1 MALKPTKTMNP
12 FLHRVRLRNYKS
24 IAACDVGLRR
34 LTILIGANGS
44 GKSNFVDAL
53 NFVADALMTS
63 LDHALRSRGGIKD
76 VRRRS
81 HGRPNHFTIRLD
93 FSLAPDVRGHY
104 AFTVGAKKGAGFE
117 VMDEECRIS
126 SDGVLDKAY
135 YRVKK
140 GKLESS
146 SLSTQPA
153 YTNDRLYLVR
163 LSGEIAFRPLFDA
176 LSRMSFYRLAPDVI
190 RQIQPAD
197 EGNLLV
203 KNGANVASVFSRFD
217 AKAKKRVIEYLS
229 AIVPGISGVSPK
241 TLAGNETIEF
251 TQEVEEGQPH
261 QTFLANCMSDG
272 TLRALGILVALLQ
285 GGDGKMG
292 QVPVVSV
299 EEPEVALHPAA
310 AGILFDILRESSDLR
325 QVIVTSHSP
334 ELLDHADIEPDDLLS
349 VEMKNGATVLAPI
362 DKTSREALRQKLY
375 TPGELLRLN
384 QLGTDEDQISSAATY
399 QQMKLFE
406 L

>member
-1 MALKPTKTMNP
+1 MNAMNP

-24 IAACDVGLRR
+24 IAACDVGLGR
-34 LTILIGANGS
+34 LTVLIGANGS

-93 FSLAPDVRGHY
+93 FSLSPNVHRHY

-117 VMDEECRIS
+117 VLDEECRIS
-126 SDGVLDKAY
+126 SDGVLDKAF
-135 YRVKK
+135 YRIKK
-140 GKLESS
+140 GKLENS

-153 YTNDRLYLVR
+153 YSNDRLYLVR
-163 LSGEIAFRPLFDA
+163 LSGEPAFRPLFDA

-197 EGNLLV
+197 EGNLLA
-203 KNGANVASVFSRFD
+203 KNGANVASVYSRFD
-217 AKAKKRVIEYLS
+217 SKTKRRVIEYLS
-229 AIVPGISGVSPK
+229 AIVPGISEVSPK
-241 TLAGNETIEF
+241 TLAGNETVEF

-261 QTFLANCMSDG
+261 QSFLANCMSDG

-292 QVPVVSV
+292 QVPLVSV

-310 AGILFDILRESSDLR
+310 AGVLFDILRESSDLR

-334 ELLDHADIEPDDLLS
+334 ELLDHPDIEADDLLA

-362 DKTSREALRQKLY
+362 DKASREALKQKLY

-384 QLGTDEDQISSAATY
+384 QLGADAEQSFSAVAYKQT
-399 QQMKLFE
+399 LFE

>member
-1 MALKPTKTMNP
+1 
-12 FLHRVRLRNYKS
+12 
-24 IAACDVGLRR
+24 
-34 LTILIGANGS
+34 
-44 GKSNFVDAL
+44 
-53 NFVADALMTS
+53 
-63 LDHALRSRGGIKD
+63 
-76 VRRRS
+76 
-81 HGRPNHFTIRLD
+81 
-93 FSLAPDVRGHY
+93 
-104 AFTVGAKKGAGFE
+104 
-117 VMDEECRIS
+117 
-126 SDGVLDKAY
+126 LDKAF
-135 YRVKK
+135 YRIKK

-163 LSGEIAFRPLFDA
+163 LSGEPAFRPLFDA

-203 KNGANVASVFSRFD
+203 KNGANVASVFSRFEP
-217 AKAKKRVIEYLS
+217 KTKRRVIDYLS
-229 AIVPGISGVSPK
+229 AIVPGISAVSPK

-292 QVPVVSV
+292 EVPLVSV

-310 AGILFDILRESSDLR
+310 AGVLFDILRESSDLR

-362 DKTSREALRQKLY
+362 DKTSREALRHKLY

-384 QLGTDEDQISSAATY
+384 QLGTDEDQIPSAASY

>member
-1 MALKPTKTMNP
+1 MNP

-24 IAACDVGLRR
+24 VAACDVGLGR
-34 LTILIGANGS
+34 LTILVGANGS

-93 FSLAPDVRGHY
+93 FSLSPDTRGHY

-126 SDGVLDKAY
+126 SDGVLDKAFF
-135 YRVKK
+135 RIKK
-140 GKLESS
+140 GKLDSS

-163 LSGEIAFRPLFDA
+163 LSGEPAFRPLFDA

-197 EGNLLV
+197 EGNLLA
-203 KNGANVASVFSRFD
+203 KNGANVASVFSQFD
-217 AKAKKRVIEYLS
+217 TRSKNRVIEYLS
-229 AIVPGISGVSPK
+229 AIVPGIRGASPK

-251 TQEVEEGQPH
+251 KQEVDEGQPPKH
-261 QTFLANCMSDG
+261 SLPIACRT
-272 TLRALGILVALLQ
+272 
-285 GGDGKMG
+285 
-292 QVPVVSV
+292 
-299 EEPEVALHPAA
+299 EPY
-310 AGILFDILRESSDLR
+310 
-325 QVIVTSHSP
+325 
-334 ELLDHADIEPDDLLS
+334 ELLEYWWLYYKVVTGS
-349 VEMKNGATVLAPI
+349 SEMF
-362 DKTSREALRQKLY
+362 R
-375 TPGELLRLN
+375 
-384 QLGTDEDQISSAATY
+384 
-399 QQMKLFE
+399 
-406 L
+406 